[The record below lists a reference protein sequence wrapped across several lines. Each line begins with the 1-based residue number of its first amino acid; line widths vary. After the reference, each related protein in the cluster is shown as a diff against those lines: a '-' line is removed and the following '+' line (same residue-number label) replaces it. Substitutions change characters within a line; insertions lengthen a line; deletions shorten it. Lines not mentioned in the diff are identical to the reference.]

1 MGIFLSCLCIF
12 SVQCAEDRLVSDSL
26 RLELLTLVSCYV
38 DSKEWSTS
46 PCFTQYQNV
55 LICTFLCLVIYLFFN
70 FNLLHILLTVTLQAT
85 PLQSFLYPSLP
96 FPFPGTWW
104 LGISPNVA
112 RQGSSGRTTYSTAFG
127 IAKSYIALAAWN
139 SQEELAA
146 HLLHSY
152 VNFNKTRITLL
163 FYSHHY

>member
-1 MGIFLSCLCIF
+1 MCLIDKFFRIFQFLLKFLIYFYFMCMGIFLSCLCIF

-70 FNLLHILLTVTLQAT
+70 SLLF
-85 PLQSFLYPSLP
+85 FLGDRISQHSPDC
-96 FPFPGTWW
+96 PGTHQVYQAD
-104 LGISPNVA
+104 LKLTEIHLPLPPYCGIKCM
-112 RQGSSGRTTYSTAFG
+112 F
-127 IAKSYIALAAWN
+127 
-139 SQEELAA
+139 
-146 HLLHSY
+146 HLCLVLHSF
-152 VNFNKTRITLL
+152 VMNSSCHLVPV
-163 FYSHHY
+163 